1 MSIGSAS
8 SLPDLNTIRQQL
20 CSDVEGERW
29 AGAADLGE
37 YVFDH
42 PEKAWPLVLE
52 FGSSAVEDTRSAI
65 ATCVLEHI
73 LEHHFDVYF
82 PMLALEIEKKRSGL
96 LADTLSPCSKFGQAR
111 EYSRAMRWDS
121 LLSRFKRDLR

>member
-1 MSIGSAS
+1 MSIGNTS
-8 SLPDLNTIRQQL
+8 SLPDLKTIRQQL
-20 CSDVEGERW
+20 SSDDEKERW
-29 AGAADLGE
+29 RGAADLGE

-42 PEKAWPLVLE
+42 PEEAWPLVLE
-52 FGSSAVEDTRSAI
+52 FGSSAVEDIRSAI

-82 PMLALEIEKKRSGL
+82 PVLVLEIETKKNDL
-96 LADTLSPCSKFGQAR
+96 FADTLSLCSKFGQSR

-121 LLSRFKRDLR
+121 LLSRRHGRQ

>member
-1 MSIGSAS
+1 
-8 SLPDLNTIRQQL
+8 LPDLKTIRQQL
-20 CSDVEGERW
+20 SSDDEKERW
-29 AGAADLGE
+29 RGAADLGE

-42 PEKAWPLVLE
+42 PEEAWPLVLE

-82 PMLALEIEKKRSGL
+82 PVLGSCPAAWCTSRESWLSTPTEI
-96 LADTLSPCSKFGQAR
+96 
-111 EYSRAMRWDS
+111 
-121 LLSRFKRDLR
+121 

>member
-1 MSIGSAS
+1 MSIGNTS
-8 SLPDLNTIRQQL
+8 SLPDLKTIRQQL
-20 CSDVEGERW
+20 SSDDEKERW
-29 AGAADLGE
+29 RGAADLGE

-42 PEKAWPLVLE
+42 PEEAWPLVLE

-82 PMLALEIEKKRSGL
+82 PVLVLEIETKLCQERPNTVLRLATPAKVPQKVPQNAKVFRGL
-96 LADTLSPCSKFGQAR
+96 LTA
-111 EYSRAMRWDS
+111 
-121 LLSRFKRDLR
+121 